1 MTKKLLMVA
10 VVLAVVTLGISVP
23 SAHAVRT
30 CCTYCG
36 NEVFSTETASS
47 CSGSENAVANNL
59 LAQARADCGGVTEDC
74 SNSSVTFTETCKPVS
89 GGFQSAGS
97 MDFSCLVPCGLC

>member
-1 MTKKLLMVA
+1 VTKKLLMVA

-36 NEVFSTETASS
+36 TEVFST
-47 CSGSENAVANNL
+47 
-59 LAQARADCGGVTEDC
+59 
-74 SNSSVTFTETCKPVS
+74 
-89 GGFQSAGS
+89 
-97 MDFSCLVPCGLC
+97 